1 MSYHFDPINVL
12 DTTNASGIGSGG
24 SMTIGGG
31 ISIGRDTFVGGNL
44 AISGTATSFSDN
56 ILLVNQNPNTSTDT
70 GLLFQRYNTD
80 ISNNQNYSSLIYKES
95 ADEFVFGYLQN
106 NAQKESTLFSG
117 YTNLRANSLSL
128 EDTKNSSNTG
138 GGSLVVLGGASV
150 SKDIHIGGIVYLN
163 NNIIFNSTS
172 GNFGIGTTNPNYR
185 LDIVGDMNF
194 SGNIYKNGEILGV
207 SENVWTSTGG
217 GISYTRGNVGINTTN
232 PISKLHVNGDFL
244 STNTAGSIIFNN
256 NGNVGI
262 GTTSPNSLLHVNG
275 QIYCT
280 TVVTSS
286 DERLKKDISPAD
298 LDECYSLV
306 KTLPLKY
313 YKWNTDIFNAQISS
327 NNKRLGWLAQDV
339 QESLPHSVESVN
351 AYGIRDCKTINL
363 DQIIAVMYG
372 TIQKLQRKVEYLE
385 NNKRNWVLSGR

>member
-128 EDTKNSSNTG
+128 EEPNPSTVGNAKSTLSN
-138 GGSLVVLGGASV
+138 
-150 SKDIHIGGIVYLN
+150 
-163 NNIIFNSTS
+163 
-172 GNFGIGTTNPNYR
+172 
-185 LDIVGDMNF
+185 
-194 SGNIYKNGEILGV
+194 
-207 SENVWTSTGG
+207 
-217 GISYTRGNVGINTTN
+217 
-232 PISKLHVNGDFL
+232 
-244 STNTAGSIIFNN
+244 
-256 NGNVGI
+256 
-262 GTTSPNSLLHVNG
+262 
-275 QIYCT
+275 
-280 TVVTSS
+280 
-286 DERLKKDISPAD
+286 
-298 LDECYSLV
+298 
-306 KTLPLKY
+306 
-313 YKWNTDIFNAQISS
+313 
-327 NNKRLGWLAQDV
+327 
-339 QESLPHSVESVN
+339 
-351 AYGIRDCKTINL
+351 
-363 DQIIAVMYG
+363 
-372 TIQKLQRKVEYLE
+372 
-385 NNKRNWVLSGR
+385 